1 MAKSKSKCISILDR
15 EREGRRGGSRRKRN
29 WVTESRGEDRRVGVG
44 KRGGWGVDYIYVRTT
59 IERHIGGFAF
69 EVIALEKSG
78 RWDGVSEPGRT
89 GTGPHANPHSIA
101 AGPGGGEGGREEWAN
116 CGPHDVME
124 GREEACGIGVGKKRG
139 EGGRRGG
146 WGGR

>member
-1 MAKSKSKCISILDR
+1 VRA
-15 EREGRRGGSRRKRN
+15 RGGLERL
-29 WVTESRGEDRRVGVG
+29 GGPA
-44 KRGGWGVDYIYVRTT
+44 KRGGGGVDYIYVRTT

-101 AGPGGGEGGREEWAN
+101 AGPGGGREGGRSGLIA
-116 CGPHDVME
+116 
-124 GREEACGIGVGKKRG
+124 GRMMSWRG
-139 EGGRRGG
+139 ERKHVGSG
-146 WGGR
+146 